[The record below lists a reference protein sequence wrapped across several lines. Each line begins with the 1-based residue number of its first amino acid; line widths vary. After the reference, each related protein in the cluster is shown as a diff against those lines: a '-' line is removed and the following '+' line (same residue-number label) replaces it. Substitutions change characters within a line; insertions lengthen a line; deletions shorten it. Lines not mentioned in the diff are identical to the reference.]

1 MECWG
6 TGEGTGRQGPHV
18 YMYVFVEE
26 SFMKRTE
33 VSRTTDWEATCEN
46 MLRSWVMFERSGDS
60 LKSWRTRLQADGT
73 AFEMVLGTGRMEE
86 GFRGCTGKSQGLQ
99 MGKSGQRCRNWN
111 FIPGSLKT
119 LLFLLYV
126 YDCFAWGCTPHAHS
140 TCMCL
145 KARRSLGLDGC
156 QPPCR

>member
-1 MECWG
+1 M
-6 TGEGTGRQGPHV
+6 

-99 MGKSGQRCRNWN
+99 MGKSVYFSFLLVFCT
-111 FIPGSLKT
+111 T
-119 LLFLLYV
+119 LLPDYLFGRGVGSEDWRL
-126 YDCFAWGCTPHAHS
+126 
-140 TCMCL
+140 MCSWE
-145 KARRSLGLDGC
+145 RENTF
-156 QPPCR
+156 